1 MSDLVI
7 TRIASATPELATFV
21 SAHHAE
27 MQGTAP
33 PESQHA
39 LPLDGLLAPH
49 VRLFAAT
56 LDGRIVGTGAL
67 ATVDEGH
74 EELKSMR
81 TDPAVRGRGI
91 GRTMVRFLLDDAAAR
106 GVRRVS
112 LETGRDDFFL
122 PAVAMYT
129 RAGFRECAAFG
140 RYLPDPHSVFLT
152 LDLGDAAS
160 AADGSHAIM
169 NA

>member
-1 MSDLVI
+1 MSDVVI
-7 TRIASATPELATFV
+7 TRIASATPDLAAFV

-39 LPLDGLLAPH
+39 LPIDGLLAPH

-56 LDGRIVGTGAL
+56 LDDRIVGTGAL
-67 ATVDEGH
+67 ATVDHGH

-81 TDPAVRGRGI
+81 TDPALRGRGI
-91 GRTMVRFLLDDAAAR
+91 GRTLVRFLLDDATAR
-106 GVRRVS
+106 GVRQVS

-140 RYLPDPHSVFLT
+140 RYRPDPHSVFLT
-152 LDLGDAAS
+152 LELPARGT
-160 AADGSHAIM
+160 ADDGAHAIM